1 MVTVIERV
9 MVSGL
14 MVLVYVLGWLEE
26 LTKRKGGLDS
36 FNGLVIVFCLIYNF

>member
-1 MVTVIERV
+1 MDGNGNRKGNGKWVDGAGICI
-9 MVSGL
+9 G
-14 MVLVYVLGWLEE
+14 LEE